1 MSVVEAG
8 LPGCGNEPLNGVA
21 TVAVQELRE
30 CLGQLDTLLT
40 ARESLQQKMNMADDV
55 SGDDD
60 SSSSD
65 ENDTNGKSS
74 GPFDPSNT
82 TNKLAVPNPQS
93 DNKCDTSMSSSQGL
107 TN

>member
-1 MSVVEAG
+1 
-8 LPGCGNEPLNGVA
+8 
-21 TVAVQELRE
+21 
-30 CLGQLDTLLT
+30 
-40 ARESLQQKMNMADDV
+40 MNMADEV

-65 ENDTNGKSS
+65 ENEVGGGSKSS

-93 DNKCDTSMSSSQGL
+93 ENKCDTSMSSSHGL
-107 TN
+107 QSKLLPDGQTTPVGSIKSSDN